1 MSGINCPNC
10 GADLTASGSVRIA
23 EYRFGR
29 LVAAK
34 QDITEGPG
42 YYHSCETPDT
52 CTLICNACKRL
63 IKTLPLTK

>member
-1 MSGINCPNC
+1 
-10 GADLTASGSVRIA
+10 VRIA

-34 QDITEGPG
+34 QRITEGPG